1 MKWLV
6 VLLQKRSD
14 ESAFLGQKRFRA
26 EEERIAPGPFLVAVG
41 GENCYAHCE
50 CARRLTS
57 RHTRLAERIGPG
69 DISAVIDWLTADYA
83 ALPRRN

>member
-1 MKWLV
+1 MRA
-6 VLLQKRSD
+6 RSSGKSGFALRR
-14 ESAFLGQKRFRA
+14 SASFR
-26 EEERIAPGPFLVAVG
+26 GPFLVAVG

-57 RHTRLAERIGPG
+57 RHTRLAERIGSG